1 MMAFSKDGS
10 LSEDRGSMPL
20 AMLLILVSVTLSALM
35 TPMVLTQVQATR
47 TDARRVHAL
56 HAAQAGI
63 DVAMA
68 YIRNSQD
75 KNNERKGLLNLLP
88 CWGFGSVIFSNPP
101 LEGKVD
107 GSSTARYRVTVEYW
121 KKDPRGLLTGLVNE
135 VVDRVGCTLGIGALD
150 TPKFAK
156 ITSTGTDS
164 GTGSFGSVATRT
176 ITATYIFNITNA
188 NIPGGLIHVYKDAT
202 STDLCMAA
210 ESGLPT
216 ANKNLRVKAC
226 DYSDPSQIWVYNQY
240 LMIVLSSSRTTDKP
254 LGMCVEMA
262 APQTTG
268 KNAVVNDCATVTQPR
283 QQWSTTDS
291 ANLQGTTDGVNLNGT
306 CLNVLNP
313 NVDGSPVVG
322 GSCGGPY
329 NNVHTW
335 SLEARVGAGAA
346 GATTGQVVNF
356 SQFGRCMDITEVN
369 VNKGY
374 LIVWPC
380 KQAPDPNKVLWNQ
393 KFTMPAINPLTNSG
407 TGRVTTTNPSTGVTY
422 CLKSPSSTAPG
433 RYVTVTPC
441 PANLTLDTTWTFFGH
456 NSNYSTSYILVDY
469 LLNCMAPTDP
479 TVDKYSSG
487 QNVSKIVM
495 SKCDGST
502 GQKWNAPPNVQLL
515 FPLKDIT
522 ED

>member
-1 MMAFSKDGS
+1 
-10 LSEDRGSMPL
+10 MPL
-20 AMLLILVSVTLSALM
+20 AMLLILISVTLSGLM
-35 TPMVLTQVQATR
+35 TPMVLSQVQSTR
-47 TDARRVHAL
+47 TDIRRVHAL

-68 YIRNSQD
+68 YIRNAQERNST
-75 KNNERKGLLNLLP
+75 RKGVLDQLP
-88 CWGFGSVIFSNPP
+88 CWGVGDALFGRVPP
-101 LEGKVD
+101 LEGKID
-107 GSSTARYRVTVEYW
+107 GSGTARYSVSIEYW
-121 KKDPRGLLTGLVNE
+121 KKDPRGLLSGLVSE
-135 VVDRVGCTLGIGALD
+135 LLDRVGCTVGVGPLE
-150 TPKFAK
+150 TPKFAR
-156 ITSTGTDS
+156 IVSTGTDA
-164 GTGSFGSVATRT
+164 GTGSFGSVSTRT
-176 ITATYIFNITNA
+176 LSATYIFNITNA
-188 NIPGGLIHVYKDAT
+188 NIPGGLIHVFKENANR
-202 STDLCMAA
+202 DLCMAA
-210 ESGLPT
+210 ESGLPLPGR
-216 ANKNLRVKAC
+216 NLVVKDC

-240 LMIVLSSSRTTDKP
+240 LMIVLSASRTTAKP

-268 KNAVVNDCATVTQPR
+268 KNAVVNDCTTVTQPR
-283 QQWSTTDS
+283 QQWSITDS

-306 CLNVLNP
+306 CLNVQNP
-313 NVDGSPVVG
+313 NTPGSAVVG
-322 GSCGGPY
+322 GGCGGPY

-335 SLEARVGAGAA
+335 SLEAPVGAGAA
-346 GATTGQVVNF
+346 GAGTGQVVNF

-393 KFTMPAINPLTNSG
+393 KFTMPPIDPITNTG
-407 TGRVTTTNPSTGVTY
+407 TGRVTTTNPGTGATY
-422 CLKSPSSTAPG
+422 CLKSPGSTAPG
-433 RYVTVTPC
+433 RYVTVVPC
-441 PANLTLDTTWTFFGH
+441 PTAVTLETQWTFFGQ

-479 TVDKYSSG
+479 KVDKYGSG

-495 SKCDGST
+495 ARCDGST

-515 FPLKDIT
+515 FPLKDIN